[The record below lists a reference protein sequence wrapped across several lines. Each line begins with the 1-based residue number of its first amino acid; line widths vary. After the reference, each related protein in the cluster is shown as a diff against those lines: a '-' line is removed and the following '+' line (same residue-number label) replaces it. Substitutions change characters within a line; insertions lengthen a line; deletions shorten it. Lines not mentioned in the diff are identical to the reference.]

1 MNLTAIIA
9 LFVAAL
15 TAADAATIPREH
27 HARFLTEQTT
37 LAEEL
42 AAWKVSPAGLYAKEH
57 GLYKEA
63 PSNQTAKESTSV
75 ESNDH
80 LIRFFLSKVTA
91 EKAQREN
98 PEATYGT
105 RSPFSLMTEEEFA
118 KHVSKSLV
126 QVKGKLFRGLAD
138 MSTEVAEIGDVAQDS
153 SVDWTTS
160 GCVAP
165 VKDQGQCGSCWAFS
179 SIGSLESAYCLKY
192 GSLTQFS
199 EQQVT
204 DCDPQ
209 SSGCDGGW
217 PAWALEH
224 IQGNGGVCTETGYPF
239 TSGDTGT
246 TGTCSP
252 SCDMQAI
259 TITSVASVTAT
270 DAGFASAISSQP
282 VAVAVAAGNPS
293 WKQYTGGVVSSC
305 STSALDHSVL
315 AVGFD
320 SNSFRFKNQWGTSWG
335 ADGFI
340 QLKRTSSP
348 SGTCS
353 VINTHAIYPVIA

>member
-1 MNLTAIIA
+1 MKLAAITV

-15 TAADAATIPREH
+15 AAADAATIPREH
-27 HARFLTEQTT
+27 HARFLAEQAT
-37 LAEEL
+37 LTEEL

-80 LIRFFLSKVTA
+80 LTRFFLSKVTA

-98 PEATYGT
+98 PEATYGLS
-105 RSPFSLMTEEEFA
+105 SPFSLMTEEEFA
-118 KHVSKSLV
+118 KHVSKSV
-126 QVKGKLFRGLAD
+126 TQGKGKLFRGLAD
-138 MSTEVAEIGDVAQDS
+138 MSTEVAEEAEVAQAS

-160 GCVAP
+160 GCVAG
-165 VKDQGQCGSCWAFS
+165 VKDQGNCGSCWAFS
-179 SIGSLESAYCLKY
+179 SIGSLESAYCLKH
-192 GSLTQFS
+192 GSLTLFS

-217 PAWALEH
+217 PAWALSY
-224 IQGNGGVCTETGYPF
+224 IQGNGGVCTESGYPF
-239 TSGDTGT
+239 TSGDTGN
-246 TGTCSP
+246 TGTCDP
-252 SCDMQAI
+252 ECNQKAI
-259 TITSVASVTAT
+259 TIKSVASVTAT
-270 DAGFASAISSQP
+270 DAGFASAITKQP

-335 ADGFI
+335 AGGYI
-340 QLKRTSSP
+340 QLKRTSSR
-348 SGTCS
+348 SGTCG
-353 VINTHAIYPVIA
+353 VINTDAVYPVIA